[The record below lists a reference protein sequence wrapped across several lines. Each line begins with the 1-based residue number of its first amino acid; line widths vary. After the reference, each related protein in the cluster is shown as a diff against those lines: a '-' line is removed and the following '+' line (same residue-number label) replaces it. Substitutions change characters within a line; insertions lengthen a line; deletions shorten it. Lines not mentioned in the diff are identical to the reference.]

1 MQTFEIHAAQSEF
14 LPTTSRRSTLK
25 RFCREEEGQSLVEY
39 GLLISLIA
47 LVAVV
52 AIRIFGNGV
61 NNGLYGNA
69 NTSMA
74 NLPTS

>member
-1 MQTFEIHAAQSEF
+1 MKITFSADIDGKKGVV
-14 LPTTSRRSTLK
+14 RR
-25 RFCREEEGQSLVEY
+25 FFNEEDGQSMVEY

-52 AIRIFGNGV
+52 AVTVFGKGV
-61 NNGLYGNA
+61 KTNLYDSTNSA
-69 NTSMA
+69 LM

>member
-1 MQTFEIHAAQSEF
+1 MKITFSADIEGKKGVVH
-14 LPTTSRRSTLK
+14 
-25 RFCREEEGQSLVEY
+25 RFFNEENGQSLVEY

-52 AIRIFGNGV
+52 AITIFGKGIKTN
-61 NNGLYGNA
+61 LYDSA
-69 NTSMA
+69 DSAIA